1 VPALTVGLF
10 AAGPGYTDV
19 QEPHGEDEVY
29 VVLAGHAVIDVDGS
43 HSSVAAGSIIYVP
56 RGLPHH
62 FHDVSDD
69 LRVVVVFVPPP
80 A

>member
-1 VPALTVGLF
+1 
-10 AAGPGYTDV
+10 
-19 QEPHGEDEVY
+19 VY

-43 HSSVAAGSIIYVP
+43 QSSVAAGSIIYVP
-56 RGLPHH
+56 RGLPPH

>member
-1 VPALTVGLF
+1 VF

-29 VVLAGHAVIDVDGS
+29 VVLAGHAIIDVDGS
-43 HSSVAAGSIIYVP
+43 HNSVAAGSIMYVP
-56 RGLPHH
+56 RGMPHH